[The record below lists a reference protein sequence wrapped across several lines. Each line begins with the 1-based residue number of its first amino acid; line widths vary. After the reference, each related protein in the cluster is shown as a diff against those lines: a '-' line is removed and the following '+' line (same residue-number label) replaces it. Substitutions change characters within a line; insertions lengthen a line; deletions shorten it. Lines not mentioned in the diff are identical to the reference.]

1 MKIKDL
7 FQKDITRNINGVI
20 KVGQDDSENIF
31 QELDEY
37 VITKELDKIFHK
49 FYESYTSSL
58 HEPTDKIGVWISGF
72 FGSGKSHLLKI
83 LSYLLENRE
92 AKGKKA
98 LDFFKDKIADQM
110 LYGQMKFCSQS
121 PSDVILFNID
131 SKADSDSKN
140 KKDAIVSVF
149 LKVFNE
155 KCGYCGELPQVAEFE
170 RMLDGEGKYEEFKK
184 EFAHIRGES
193 WVESRS
199 SFFLIQDEIVDSLI
213 KAFGMTS
220 ESAHRWLDKLDDWYK
235 ESINKFAELV
245 SKHIKAKGKNH
256 RVIFLVDEVGQYI
269 ADNPNLMLNL
279 QTVIEDLGIKC
290 GGNAWVIV
298 TAQDDIDSLVGR
310 IRDMDFSKIQGRFNT
325 RLNLSSANTD
335 EVIKKRLLTKKADAA
350 SKLTEIY
357 KEKEPTLKSQLC
369 FSQNTTVELKNYS
382 SAEDFVTA
390 YPFVPYQFTLLQ
402 KVFEAIRRTG
412 ASGKHLSQGERS
424 MLDSFQVA
432 ACSFIEEGTD
442 ILVPFNSFYAAIEGF
457 LDAAIKRVITQAA
470 VNSLLENFDV
480 EILKTLFMIKYIKEI
495 KPNIDN
501 ITTLSCSKIDQD
513 KLQLRKNIEAAI
525 DRLEK
530 QTLIQRNN
538 DEFYFLTDEEQDVSR
553 EIKKITYDEREVTN
567 YINDLMW
574 NEVYPD
580 KKYRYKN
587 IKDYSFN
594 RLVDEVAHGH
604 QQNDITIK
612 IVTPHH
618 DEYQL
623 FNDLKCLYETADNST
638 LLIKISKDSFF
649 IDEISQMLKTEKYIK
664 TKNSMTLPDSI
675 KKILESKAHENTNR
689 KARIKNMLVGL
700 IAGANYYVCNEKFDV
715 KLKDV
720 KTAINNALEKLITN
734 VYTKLSYITLFL
746 KDEKDIK
753 RILTAGDYIQT
764 NLDGK
769 EDNSLAGSEMLDFIN
784 MKAHINFKVTMKTL
798 YEKFSQK
805 PYGWPNVDIAG
816 IMAILL
822 RKGEIVL
829 FKDSEAVSCSEKDLA
844 DKILNQN
851 MFEKYLITVK
861 KKSSPKDIL
870 NAQQIYRDYFKKV
883 NVPSQEQELF
893 ELLISEFKGKHA
905 ALKEFKYE
913 SEKNKYPCSKM
924 IAAGIELLAEAIQFK
939 DTAELFNFIT
949 SRLDD
954 FKDHIDDMGVIEGFF
969 ASQRRHF
976 DDALECREI
985 VESNIIHIS
994 DEAVLSKISE
1004 LNKIL
1009 NMPSPYSSIPKL
1021 SDICGLIRR
1030 HISKL
1035 ISDKMEEV
1043 LQLHGK
1049 ARNDFI
1055 IKWDKIGMNDVSN
1068 DAMINKYDILE
1079 HSIKAAQTMDSLI
1092 ARQSDIEKLIDE
1104 SKNFINDEIENI
1116 HKKRNN
1122 PPLDRNS
1129 GGAKPRVVP
1138 VPKQIVSIKAKEF
1151 NKKSFIET
1159 QQDIDEFIDELKTDI
1174 EKCVKNN
1181 KLVEIV

>member
-1 MKIKDL
+1 
-7 FQKDITRNINGVI
+7 QKDITRNINGVI

-49 FYESYTSSL
+49 FYESYASSL
-58 HEPTDKIGVWISGF
+58 QRPTDKIGVWISGF

-83 LSYLLENRE
+83 LSYLLENCE

-98 LDFFKDKIADQM
+98 LDFFKDKVADQM
-110 LYGQMKFCSQS
+110 LYGQMKVCSQS
-121 PSDVILFNID
+121 SSDVILFNID
-131 SKADSDSKN
+131 SKADSDSKS

-184 EFAHIRGES
+184 VFAQVHKES

-199 SFFLIQDEIVDSLI
+199 SFFLIQDEIVESLI
-213 KAFGMTS
+213 KAFSMTS

-335 EVIKKRLLTKKADAA
+335 EVIKKRLLTKKVDAV
-350 SKLTEIY
+350 SELTEIY

-402 KVFEAIRRTG
+402 RVFEAIRRTG

-432 ACSFIEEGTD
+432 ACVYKDRTPD
-442 ILVPFNSFYAAIEGF
+442 ILVPFYTFYSAIEGF

-470 VNSLLENFDV
+470 GNSKLQDFDV
-480 EILKTLFMIKYIKEI
+480 KILKTLFMIKYIKEI

-501 ITTLSCSKIDQD
+501 ITTLSCSEIDQD
-513 KLQLRKNIEAAI
+513 KLLLRKNIEAAL

-538 DEFYFLTDEEQDVSR
+538 DEYYFLTDEEQDVSR
-553 EIKKITYDEREVTN
+553 EIKKVTYDEREVTN

-574 NEVYPD
+574 NEVYAD

-594 RLVDEVAHGH
+594 RMVDDVAHGH

-612 IVTPHH
+612 IITPHH
-618 DEYQL
+618 DDYQL

-638 LLIKISKDSFF
+638 LLIKIPRDSFF
-649 IDEISQMLKTEKYIK
+649 IDEISEMLKTEKYIK

-675 KKILESKAHENTNR
+675 KKILESKAQDNTNR
-689 KARIKNMLVGL
+689 KTRIKNMLVGL
-700 IAGANYYVCNEKFDV
+700 VAGADYFVCNEKFEV

-746 KDEKDIK
+746 KDEKDI
-753 RILTAGDYIQT
+753 
-764 NLDGK
+764 
-769 EDNSLAGSEMLDFIN
+769 
-784 MKAHINFKVTMKTL
+784 
-798 YEKFSQK
+798 
-805 PYGWPNVDIAG
+805 
-816 IMAILL
+816 
-822 RKGEIVL
+822 
-829 FKDSEAVSCSEKDLA
+829 
-844 DKILNQN
+844 
-851 MFEKYLITVK
+851 
-861 KKSSPKDIL
+861 
-870 NAQQIYRDYFKKV
+870 
-883 NVPSQEQELF
+883 
-893 ELLISEFKGKHA
+893 
-905 ALKEFKYE
+905 
-913 SEKNKYPCSKM
+913 
-924 IAAGIELLAEAIQFK
+924 
-939 DTAELFNFIT
+939 
-949 SRLDD
+949 
-954 FKDHIDDMGVIEGFF
+954 
-969 ASQRRHF
+969 
-976 DDALECREI
+976 
-985 VESNIIHIS
+985 
-994 DEAVLSKISE
+994 
-1004 LNKIL
+1004 
-1009 NMPSPYSSIPKL
+1009 
-1021 SDICGLIRR
+1021 
-1030 HISKL
+1030 
-1035 ISDKMEEV
+1035 
-1043 LQLHGK
+1043 
-1049 ARNDFI
+1049 
-1055 IKWDKIGMNDVSN
+1055 
-1068 DAMINKYDILE
+1068 
-1079 HSIKAAQTMDSLI
+1079 
-1092 ARQSDIEKLIDE
+1092 
-1104 SKNFINDEIENI
+1104 
-1116 HKKRNN
+1116 
-1122 PPLDRNS
+1122 
-1129 GGAKPRVVP
+1129 
-1138 VPKQIVSIKAKEF
+1138 
-1151 NKKSFIET
+1151 
-1159 QQDIDEFIDELKTDI
+1159 
-1174 EKCVKNN
+1174 
-1181 KLVEIV
+1181 